1 MRIWSLPSWRE
12 AERGPHRT
20 LERIRVASAG
30 YVPRT
35 TPIPESTN
43 CNFETDSLPTR
54 VARKSLSTLRIWDTL
69 ATESFGKPVRRAER
83 ETFPGAR
90 LHLRLLVNG
99 TQTMVAMR
107 L

>member
-1 MRIWSLPSWRE
+1 M
-12 AERGPHRT
+12 
-20 LERIRVASAG
+20 
-30 YVPRT
+30 

-43 CNFETDSLPTR
+43 CNFETDSLP
-54 VARKSLSTLRIWDTL
+54 RKSLSTLRIWDTL

-99 TQTMVAMR
+99 TQTTVAMR